1 MNPAKNPVNDPAFLA
16 SITNMIAQQLASLN
30 TARQTPYQEQYANQ
44 QRQQSQQQYPM
55 ELESPISRSSSF
67 VTTSSSQEQYPVEL
81 ETPISRSNSY
91 MSNSSSSSFSTPSRT
106 PTPTCQRPIKRRRGD
121 SADEREE
128 ESQASDCVSACI
140 SAFRQQKQD
149 RKNVLHVVLEFF
161 DAAYLAPKQSEL
173 FKKCSRK
180 RKIPTGLAGSSL
192 TKI

>member
-1 MNPAKNPVNDPAFLA
+1 
-16 SITNMIAQQLASLN
+16 MIAQQLASLN

-91 MSNSSSSSFSTPSRT
+91 ISNSSSSSFSTPSRT

-128 ESQASDCVSACI
+128 ESQASDCVSACV

-149 RKNVLHVVLEFF
+149 RKETSFML
-161 DAAYLAPKQSEL
+161 L
-173 FKKCSRK
+173 FWSSSTRPILLPSNRNSSKKCSQK